1 MNESESGGFGSPS
14 NMRMK
19 KMERETDLSVP
30 PGGYVGSTT
39 SGSSVVGLV
48 GVSVVGVVGDSVV
61 ATGGSLVGGDSVVGV
76 SVAVVGGVSVVV
88 VAVVTG

>member
-1 MNESESGGFGSPS
+1 MNQRIEDSGSPS

-19 KMERETDLSVP
+19 KMERDTDLSVP

-39 SGSSVVGLV
+39 CGSSVE
-48 GVSVVGVVGDSVV
+48 GVVGGSVEGVVGASV
-61 ATGGSLVGGDSVVGV
+61 AVTGGSLVGGDSVAGV